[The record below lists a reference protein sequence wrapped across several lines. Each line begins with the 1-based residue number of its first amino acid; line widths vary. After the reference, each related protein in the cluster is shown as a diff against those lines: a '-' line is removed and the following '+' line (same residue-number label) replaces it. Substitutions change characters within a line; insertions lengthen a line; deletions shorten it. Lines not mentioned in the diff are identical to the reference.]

1 MMKEETV
8 ELLIERLESLN
19 IYELERLRDCFAF
32 ELTIEPENAE
42 NIEDIIRHIEIVMDK
57 KANGKQ

>member
-1 MMKEETV
+1 MKEETV

-19 IYELERLRDCFAF
+19 IYELERLRDCFVF